1 MKKVMIGLERENHND
16 ANEIVID
23 NRFMM
28 ELIDI
33 FRKNAST

>member
-1 MKKVMIGLERENHND
+1 MIDLESENHKD
-16 ANEIVID
+16 ANEIIID

-33 FRKNAST
+33 FKKNAST

>member
-1 MKKVMIGLERENHND
+1 MKSVMIGLESENHKD
-16 ANEIVID
+16 ANEIIID

-33 FRKNAST
+33 FKKNAST